1 MSNEAWFIGK
11 ALGIPLPCQVDHPG
25 HKVHE
30 PCLAL
35 SSLEFPTDSVLL
47 SWIDVMVV

>member
-1 MSNEAWFIGK
+1 MCNEACFLGK
-11 ALGIPLPCQVDHPG
+11 ALGIHLPSQVDYPG
-25 HKVHE
+25 HEVHE

-47 SWIDVMVV
+47 S